1 MRVSRMTA
9 TAFAISITVAALAAQ
24 QGAAGGG
31 QRGGGQR
38 GGGGGQPAA
47 APMRLM
53 SQSFIDGGL
62 IPPRFTQAGEQL
74 SPQLAWVNAPPM
86 TQSFVLHMHDM
97 EGARNKTTED
107 QLHWLVWNIP
117 ATTTALPE
125 GVPQGDLKDG
135 SRQTSASGNGTYR
148 GPGAPATGTFH
159 HYVFELFAL
168 DTKIDVPAN
177 PMDPF
182 DTRAKVLA
190 AIQGHVVGKAV
201 YLGLFRRPAE

>member
-1 MRVSRMTA
+1 MRLSRLVA
-9 TAFAISITVAALAAQ
+9 TAFALSVMVAALAAQ
-24 QGAAGGG
+24 QAPAGGG
-31 QRGGGQR
+31 QRGGGAQ
-38 GGGGGQPAA
+38 QPAA
-47 APMRLM
+47 PPMRLM
-53 SQSFIDGGL
+53 TQAFIDGGL
-62 IPPRFTQAGEQL
+62 IPVKFTQAGAQA
-74 SPQLAWVNAPPM
+74 SPALAWTNAPST

-97 EGARNKTTED
+97 EGARNKTSED

-125 GVPQGDLKDG
+125 GLPMGDLKDG
-135 SRQTSASGNGTYR
+135 SHQTSASGNGTYR

>member
-1 MRVSRMTA
+1 MRLSRLVA
-9 TAFAISITVAALAAQ
+9 TAFALSVMVAALAAQ
-24 QGAAGGG
+24 QAPAGGG
-31 QRGGGQR
+31 QRGGGAQ
-38 GGGGGQPAA
+38 QPAA
-47 APMRLM
+47 PPMRLM
-53 SQSFIDGGL
+53 TQAFIDGGL
-62 IPPRFTQAGEQL
+62 IPVKFTQAGTQT
-74 SPQLAWVNAPPM
+74 SPALAWTNAPQT

-125 GVPQGDLKDG
+125 GLPQGDRKDG
-135 SRQTSASGNGTYR
+135 SHQTSASGNGTYR

-168 DTKIDVPAN
+168 DTKIDIAAN

>member
-1 MRVSRMTA
+1 MRVSRVA
-9 TAFAISITVAALAAQ
+9 TVAFALSVTVAVVAAQ
-24 QGAAGGG
+24 QAPAGGG
-31 QRGGGQR
+31 QRGA
-38 GGGGGQPAA
+38 GGQPAA
-47 APMRLM
+47 APMRL
-53 SQSFIDGGL
+53 QTNAFIDGGL
-62 IPPRFTQAGEQL
+62 IPVKFTQAGAQV
-74 SPQLAWVNAPPM
+74 SPAMAWVNAPQT

-97 EGARNKTTED
+97 EGARNRTTED

-125 GVPQGDLKDG
+125 GVPMGDLKDG
-135 SRQTSASGNGTYR
+135 SHQTSATGNGVYR
-148 GPGAPATGTFH
+148 GPGAPAAGPYH

-177 PMDPF
+177 PTDPF

>member
-1 MRVSRMTA
+1 MRFSRLAA
-9 TAFAISITVAALAAQ
+9 TAFALLVTLATLAAQ
-24 QGAAGGG
+24 QAPAGGG
-31 QRGGGQR
+31 QRGAGAQ
-38 GGGGGQPAA
+38 QPPAP
-47 APMRLM
+47 PMRL
-53 SQSFIDGGL
+53 QSNGFIDGGL
-62 IPPRFTQAGEQL
+62 IPLKFTQAGAQV
-74 SPQLAWVNAPPM
+74 SPALAWFNAPPT

-97 EGARNKTTED
+97 EGARNRTSED

-125 GVPQGDLKDG
+125 NVPMGDLKDG
-135 SRQTSASGNGTYR
+135 SHQTSASGNGTYR
-148 GPGAPATGTFH
+148 GPGAPATGTYP
-159 HYVFELFAL
+159 HYVFEIFAR

-177 PMDPF
+177 PTDPF